1 MQASVMVAGCPAYTG
16 NSGSVRCGLP
26 AEAEGRHTM
35 RSADRPLQSARIRC
49 PRGHW
54 FNGPG
59 GFTPTGA
66 MLATGAEPRT
76 AASGRTVMQD
86 RTLGRSGIKV
96 SACPW
101 AR

>member
-16 NSGSVRCGLP
+16 SSGSVRCGLP

-35 RSADRPLQSARIRC
+35 RSADRPLHSARIRC
-49 PRGHW
+49 
-54 FNGPG
+54 
-59 GFTPTGA
+59 
-66 MLATGAEPRT
+66 T

>member
-1 MQASVMVAGCPAYTG
+1 MQTSVMFVDCPAHTG

-26 AEAEGRHTM
+26 AEVEDWHTM
-35 RSADRPLQSARIRC
+35 RSTDGPLQSARVRC

-54 FNGPG
+54 LHQPG
-59 GFTPTGA
+59 FAPVGA
-66 MLATGAEPRT
+66 MLATGAESRT
-76 AASGRTVMQD
+76 AASGRTVMQY
-86 RTLGRSGIKV
+86 RTLGRTGIKV

>member
-1 MQASVMVAGCPAYTG
+1 MQASVMVAGCPSYTG

-26 AEAEGRHTM
+26 AEAGGRHTM
-35 RSADRPLQSARIRC
+35 RSADRPPHRARIRC

-54 FNGPG
+54 FTGP
-59 GFTPTGA
+59 GFTPAAA

-76 AASGRTVMQD
+76 AASGRTVMRD
-86 RTLGRSGIKV
+86 RTLGRTGIKV
-96 SACPW
+96 SSCPR